1 MWSRDQTKISPK
13 KIYIF
18 CIAQSLS
25 NEDGRFYGEENPPK
39 KDSKG
44 EGLVGRR
51 VPDRLKEGKESLRRW
66 TSVRE
71 GKGRTRQNWTH
82 GTSKPIFVFLV
93 FLLRAVRRR

>member
-1 MWSRDQTKISPK
+1 MWSRDQRKISPK

-71 GKGRTRQNWTH
+71 GKGRTH